1 MPGYIERA
9 LQRFQH
15 VSSAKP
21 ERAPH
26 PRQRPNFAAKTQL
39 ASLPDV
45 SPALNVADKTRILE
59 VLGKILFYAR
69 AIDSTILTAIDEL
82 ATKQSH
88 ATKTTMDKFA
98 QLLNDCAAHPDATTR
113 FTASNMILAVKSNAS
128 YLSGV
133 KGRSRAARY
142 FFLTNKP
149 TSPTGPY
156 KPYGAVHVLCHIIR
170 KVLSSAAEAEVGA
183 LFHNGKGACP
193 LRIALKEMGYPQPAT
208 PMATDNNTASGIATG
223 TVKQKRSK
231 AIDMRFYWIRDR
243 VRQGQFQVYWSKG
256 QTKCAVYFSKHHPA
270 SHHQT
275 IRSTYLYS
283 PTNPTRIFFECLA
296 DMLLAPLLLVP
307 HANSLTNGS
316 VDSGEDVLLSPG
328 SPECHF
334 DVIKDV
340 TISQCQNHS
349 ISSSYFM

>member
-223 TVKQKRSK
+223 TVKQVQSNRYAVLLDPRSCTPRP
-231 AIDMRFYWIRDR
+231 ISSLLEQRPDQMRRLLL
-243 VRQGQFQVYWSKG
+243 
-256 QTKCAVYFSKHHPA
+256 QTS
-270 SHHQT
+270 S
-275 IRSTYLYS
+275 
-283 PTNPTRIFFECLA
+283 CLA
-296 DMLLAPLLLVP
+296 SSDHSVHVLVFP
-307 HANSLTNGS
+307 H
-316 VDSGEDVLLSPG
+316 
-328 SPECHF
+328 
-334 DVIKDV
+334 K
-340 TISQCQNHS
+340 
-349 ISSSYFM
+349 SYADLF